1 LDHQEAIMKDAV
13 SALIQRDEKVIA
25 GIEKLRFFPLAVVA
39 GQGCWLTEA
48 GGRPLLDLSASWA
61 ANGLGHGHPAIVAA
75 VTAAVTAAPGASCLS
90 AVHPGM
96 VDLAETLLELVPG
109 CAERSVYLGLTG
121 TDANEAAVAAC
132 RHGTGRRRVI
142 AFAGGYHGGFGVA
155 KQLSGIHID
164 AGGEV
169 DRDLALARYPAP
181 YRAGRM
187 APESEDILDDS
198 LMEIR
203 HHLMQND
210 VACVIVEP
218 ILSDGGMI
226 VPPPGFLSALQNET
240 RAHGALLIC
249 DEVKVGLGRTGVLHA
264 FQRDSVVPD
273 FVTLGKS
280 LGGGLPISAVVGPRW
295 LLEEPGASAM
305 LTLAGNPVSVAAARA
320 VLHTLIADDLPARA
334 GQAGARLRAGLVQA
348 LDGVAEVGD
357 IRGAGLALGIELVT
371 AAEPIGA
378 NAALAR
384 QVVYRA
390 WELGAVF
397 YYVGGNVLE
406 LTPPLIISDSEID
419 QAIDIVNRAIRDSVA
434 GLVDGSKV
442 DRFAGW

>member
-1 LDHQEAIMKDAV
+1 MRDAV
-13 SALIQRDEKVIA
+13 AALIQRDDRVIA

-61 ANGLGHGHPAIVAA
+61 ANGLGHGHPAIVDA
-75 VTAAVTAAPGASCLS
+75 VTAAIATAPGASCLS

-155 KQLSGIHID
+155 KQLSGVHID
-164 AGGEV
+164 AGGEA
-169 DRDLALARYPAP
+169 DPDLALANYPAP
-181 YRAGRM
+181 YRAGRS
-187 APESEDILDDS
+187 ATPGEDILTDS
-198 LMEIR
+198 LDDVR
-203 HHLMQND
+203 RFLKQGD
-210 VACVIVEP
+210 VACVIVEA

-226 VPPPGFLSALQNET
+226 VPPPGFLAALQYEA
-240 RAHGALLIC
+240 RAHGAFLIC
-249 DEVKVGLGRTGVLHA
+249 DEVKVGLGRTGLLHA
-264 FQRDSVVPD
+264 FQRDRVVPD
-273 FVTLGKS
+273 IVTLGKS

-295 LLEEPGASAM
+295 LLEKPGASAM

-320 VLHTLIADDLPARA
+320 VLHTLVADDLAARA
-334 GQAGARLRAGLVQA
+334 ARAGARLRAGLVQA

-357 IRGAGLALGIELVT
+357 IRGAGLALGIELVI
-371 AAEPIGA
+371 AGDLIGA

-406 LTPPLIISDSEID
+406 LTPPLVISDGEID
-419 QAIDIVNRAIRDSVA
+419 QAIDIVNRAVRDAIS
-434 GLVDGSKV
+434 GLIDVSKI

>member
-1 LDHQEAIMKDAV
+1 MHPEVETLYRRDAM
-13 SALIQRDEKVIA
+13 AIA
-25 GIEKLRFFPLAVVA
+25 GIEKLRFFPLAIVA

-61 ANGLGHGHPAIVAA
+61 ANGLGHGHPAIVEA
-75 VTAAVTAAPGASCLS
+75 VSTAVAAAPGASCLS

-96 VDLAETLLELVPG
+96 VDLAETLLDLVPG
-109 CAERSVYLGLTG
+109 NTERSVYLGMTG

-132 RHGTGRRRVI
+132 RHGTGRRRVV
-142 AFAGGYHGGFGVA
+142 AFAGGYHGGFGIA
-155 KQLSGIHID
+155 KQLSGVHID
-164 AGGEV
+164 AGGDA
-169 DRDLALARYPAP
+169 DRNLALAPYPAP
-181 YRAGRM
+181 YRAGALHGR
-187 APESEDILDDS
+187 ESLDAS
-198 LMEIR
+198 LNTVR
-203 HHLMQND
+203 DLLGQGD

-226 VPPPGFLSALQNET
+226 VPPTGFLAALHKEAK
-240 RAHGALLIC
+240 AHGALLIC
-249 DEVKVGLGRTGVLHA
+249 DEVKVGLGRTGLLHA
-264 FQRDSVVPD
+264 FQRDGVVPD
-273 FVTLGKS
+273 LVTFGKS
-280 LGGGLPISAVVGPRW
+280 LGGGLPISAVVGPRR

-320 VLHTLIADDLPARA
+320 VLHTLVADDLPTRA
-334 GQAGARLRAGLVQA
+334 GRAGTLFRAGLAQA

-371 AAEPIGA
+371 AGERIDA
-378 NAALAR
+378 NPALAR
-384 QVVYRA
+384 QVAYRA

-406 LTPPLIISDSEID
+406 LTPPLIISDGEID
-419 QAIDIVNRAIRDSVA
+419 QAIDIVSRAIRDAVA
-434 GLVDGSKV
+434 GLVDGAAV